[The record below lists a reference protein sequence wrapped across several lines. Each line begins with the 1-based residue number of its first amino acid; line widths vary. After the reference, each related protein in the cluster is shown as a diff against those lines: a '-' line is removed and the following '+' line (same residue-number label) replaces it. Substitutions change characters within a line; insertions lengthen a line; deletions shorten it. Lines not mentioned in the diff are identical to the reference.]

1 MLLVTELNEVTNFC
15 QQMSDFSIPF
25 SLENITEIRYEERAF
40 DHFHLLLAHDIFLRE
55 ILQIESIVLLYF
67 EGIPRY
73 LSTSNKNQLIFVLQY
88 IKCSNVSLSR
98 HENE

>member
-1 MLLVTELNEVTNFC
+1 MQQVLLVTELNEVTNFC

-67 EGIPRY
+67 EGG
-73 LSTSNKNQLIFVLQY
+73 
-88 IKCSNVSLSR
+88 
-98 HENE
+98 